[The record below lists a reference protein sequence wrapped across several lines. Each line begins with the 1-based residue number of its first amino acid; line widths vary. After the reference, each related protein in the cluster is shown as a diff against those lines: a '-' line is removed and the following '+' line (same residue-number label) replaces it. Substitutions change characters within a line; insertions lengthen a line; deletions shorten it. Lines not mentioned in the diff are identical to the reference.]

1 MNLEQWTAVDRYV
14 TDRLMPAD
22 PVLEAALQDS
32 TVAGLPSIAVSPAQ
46 GKFLQVL
53 ARAQGARRILE
64 MGTLGGY
71 STILLARALPPG
83 GRLITLEA
91 EPKHAEVARV
101 NIARAGLDA
110 VVELRLGPALET
122 LPVLAAENGAPFDFI
137 FIDADKP
144 NIPEYFGWAI
154 RLARTG
160 GTIIV
165 DNVVRNGALADASS
179 TDPNVLGVRRFHEML
194 AKEPRVSA
202 MTLQTV
208 GCKGYDG
215 LTFAVVLGG
224 G

>member
-22 PVLEAALQDS
+22 PVLEAALHDS
-32 TVAGLPSIAVSPAQ
+32 TVAGLPSIAVSAAQ

-71 STILLARALPPG
+71 STIMLARALAPG
-83 GRLITLEA
+83 GKLITLEA

-101 NIARAGLDA
+101 NIARAGLDG

-144 NIPEYFGWAI
+144 NIPEYFAWAI
-154 RLARTG
+154 LLARPG
-160 GTIIV
+160 GMIIV
-165 DNVVRNGALADASS
+165 DNVVRSGALADAGS
-179 TDPNVLGVRRFHEML
+179 TDASVLGVRRFHEML
-194 AKEPRVSA
+194 AKETRVSA

-208 GCKGYDG
+208 GSKGYDG
-215 LTFAVVLGG
+215 LTFAVVLATG
-224 G
+224 